1 MDLFKKRRLVVIFIF
16 LFVFIVYVGK
26 LFSLQILDEKYK
38 DLANQNVI
46 RKTKV
51 YPNRGLIYDR
61 KGKLLVVND
70 AIYEIYVIPRQV
82 QQMDTT
88 LFCNLLDIDKEYF
101 TKQLSKARKY
111 SKYKPSPFLKQVSAE
126 QYAAF
131 QEYLYK
137 FPGFFGEIRLVR
149 KYPIA
154 AAAHVLGY
162 VGEVS
167 PRMVEKSPYYSS
179 GDYIGIS
186 GLEQTYEPYL
196 RGQKGSK
203 MVLVDVY
210 NRQQGSFADGEYD
223 TAAVSGS
230 NLKVSLDI
238 ALQAYG
244 EQLMQNKKG
253 CIVAIDPATGE
264 ILCMVSSPSF
274 DPNLLS
280 GRNRGNNF
288 AALMADSMQPLF
300 NRPIMAG
307 SYPPGSTFKPI
318 QALIGLQ
325 EESLSL
331 NDAYPCYPGYRM
343 GSHTVGCHLHP
354 VARNLSTAIQH
365 SCNAYF
371 CYVFRNIVDQSKF
384 NTMDEAL
391 STWNNY
397 LYSFGLGRKLGI
409 DVPNEVDG
417 LVPTPERYNKVYGQ
431 GRWKSSTI
439 ISLSI
444 GQGELGVTP
453 LQMANMTC
461 AIANKGYYYSPHFAV
476 DIEGDTSNALGN
488 YKEKHYTLVDSAHFA
503 PIIEGLYQ
511 TCEQGTGK
519 IARIDGYKVCGKTG
533 TVENPFGEDHSAF
546 ICFAPK
552 DEPKIVVAA
561 FVENSGFGSTYAA
574 PIASLIMEKYLN
586 DTIADKRKYLEERM
600 LNANLVAA
608 NEAE

>member
-1 MDLFKKRRLVVIFIF
+1 MDLYKNRRLVVVTIIVAIF
-16 LFVFIVYVGK
+16 VVYIGR

-38 DLANQNVI
+38 DLANKNVI
-46 RKTKV
+46 RKSKV

-61 KGKLLVVND
+61 NNKLLVVND
-70 AIYEIYVIPRQV
+70 AIYEVFVIPRQV
-82 QQMDTT
+82 QEMDTT
-88 LFCNLLDIDKEYF
+88 LFCKLLDIDREYF
-101 TKQLSKARKY
+101 NKQLTKARKY
-111 SKYKPSPFLKQVSAE
+111 SRYKPSPFLKQVSAE

-149 KYPIA
+149 KYPYN

-162 VGEVS
+162 VGEVNAGI
-167 PRMVEKSPYYSS
+167 VEKSDYYSS

-186 GLEQTYEPYL
+186 GLESTYEDFL

-210 NRQQGSFADGEYD
+210 NREQGSFAEGVYD
-223 TAAVSGS
+223 TAAISGS
-230 NLKVSLDI
+230 NIKISLDI
-238 ALQAYG
+238 ELQSYG
-244 EQLMQNKKG
+244 EYLMQNKKG
-253 CIVAIDPATGE
+253 CIVAIDPQSGE

-280 GRNRGNNF
+280 GRNRGKNY
-288 AALMADSMQPLF
+288 ATLSKDTLKPLF

-307 SYPPGSTFKPI
+307 YPPGSTFKPI

-325 EESLSL
+325 EKTLKT

-371 CYVFRNIVDQSKF
+371 CYVFRNIIDQGKYES
-384 NTMDEAL
+384 MDEAL
-391 STWNNY
+391 ISWDSY
-397 LYSFGLGRKLGI
+397 LYSFGLGEKLGVDI
-409 DVPNEVDG
+409 PNEVDG
-417 LVPTPERYNKVYGQ
+417 LVPTPNRYNKTYGE

-461 AIANKGYYYSPHFAV
+461 AIANRGFYYIPHLAV
-476 DIEGDTSNALGN
+476 DIESDTSGALDKFRKRN
-488 YKEKHYTLVDSAHFA
+488 YTMIDSAYFE
-503 PIIEGLYQ
+503 PIVEGLYQ
-511 TCEQGTGK
+511 TCEQGTGR

-533 TVENPFGEDHSAF
+533 TVENPHGEDHSAF
-546 ICFAPK
+546 VCFAPK
-552 DEPKIVVAA
+552 DDPKIVVAA

-586 DTIADKRKYLEERM
+586 DTISEKRKYLEQRM
-600 LNANLVAA
+600 INANLVAPD
-608 NEAE
+608 EAE